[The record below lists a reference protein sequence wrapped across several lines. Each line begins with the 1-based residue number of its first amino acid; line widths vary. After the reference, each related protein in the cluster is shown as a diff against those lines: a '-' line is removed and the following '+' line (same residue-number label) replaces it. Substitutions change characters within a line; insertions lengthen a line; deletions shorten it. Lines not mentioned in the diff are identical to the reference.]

1 MSSSNNSFM
10 DRRQMNRHYYA
21 KQIDSSEL
29 IQEIQL
35 SLMYLIRMI
44 FSAIQSSIKHFV
56 KRIIHRLNELYI
68 NSALNILVFK
78 LRTYSLIRQSRQ
90 NGLMEWLQKQL
101 SSPSF
106 KPNNFND
113 DWRDG
118 IRLCALC
125 ETIRPGSCPRFDL
138 LNPNN
143 YVNNLKLAFYLIRN
157 NLNIQTDLNVNEI
170 YECHNEAKIIHLLSQ
185 MKKVHTESMLLKSD
199 PIRTRH
205 SKQWINQIISKIKYL
220 ESHDQFL
227 NDYKIKGMGI
237 TLGVRSRRTRFSI
250 YYASYPREFSF
261 IIEILG
267 PIGSFCSEKIEIDN
281 SKRLQNVVRSSFY
294 RDEMTQN
301 LTMKAAMKIKY
312 NRMNLKIPFFFELM
326 DDHILITYIPLYA
339 GEHQISI
346 IWQGQHIVGSPYYA
360 MIEETEYLQ
369 QESNE
374 IGPKFIPGMQYPLCL
389 LRTDQEYG
397 LDEIGTVIRKKTIRK
412 SIIIK
417 GKEYDYYNYLERLQ
431 KSRQFEYPFTNV
443 QDILKEIKISN
454 DHNKKPM
461 SISDSSRTSSVD
473 SECLTPK
480 YSPIQH
486 QLSLPEESL
495 DDNVNPLSKDELLE
509 NVETKS
515 ITPRIKSRLFSM
527 KRLRSHKS
535 LNENNN
541 DSNEIGKKLKKKV
554 KNDSLAV
561 ILCGILSGQ
570 IKLEVNDFKGAKEI
584 IESIDQKIDNEYGI
598 TTVHARFFQL
608 ASDYYQKIGDH
619 AEYYRNALRYL
630 GCCSTAGIEIQE
642 SDEVLAQ
649 RAFTLS
655 LAAILGQDIFN
666 FGELLLHPILKKL
679 KPEHEYMRELL
690 FAFNFGNMAKF
701 NELKPKWQTQ
711 PDLVVH
717 EADMRKKICLLCLME
732 MAFASP
738 NAVLTFEKIATSTD
752 CLKNDVELMVMKA
765 LSKGL
770 IKGHIDEVEQKVT
783 ISWVQPRV
791 LNKDQIRGMRDRLDK
806 WIKDINDFS
815 RILENKAQDI
825 MA

>member
-1 MSSSNNSFM
+1 MQFF
-10 DRRQMNRHYYA
+10 
-21 KQIDSSEL
+21 L
-29 IQEIQL
+29 IE
-35 SLMYLIRMI
+35 
-44 FSAIQSSIKHFV
+44 
-56 KRIIHRLNELYI
+56 
-68 NSALNILVFK
+68 
-78 LRTYSLIRQSRQ
+78 
-90 NGLMEWLQKQL
+90 
-101 SSPSF
+101 
-106 KPNNFND
+106 
-113 DWRDG
+113 
-118 IRLCALC
+118 
-125 ETIRPGSCPRFDL
+125 
-138 LNPNN
+138 
-143 YVNNLKLAFYLIRN
+143 
-157 NLNIQTDLNVNEI
+157 
-170 YECHNEAKIIHLLSQ
+170 
-185 MKKVHTESMLLKSD
+185 
-199 PIRTRH
+199 
-205 SKQWINQIISKIKYL
+205 
-220 ESHDQFL
+220 
-227 NDYKIKGMGI
+227 
-237 TLGVRSRRTRFSI
+237 
-250 YYASYPREFSF
+250 
-261 IIEILG
+261 
-267 PIGSFCSEKIEIDN
+267 
-281 SKRLQNVVRSSFY
+281 
-294 RDEMTQN
+294 
-301 LTMKAAMKIKY
+301 
-312 NRMNLKIPFFFELM
+312 
-326 DDHILITYIPLYA
+326 
-339 GEHQISI
+339 
-346 IWQGQHIVGSPYYA
+346 
-360 MIEETEYLQ
+360 
-369 QESNE
+369 
-374 IGPKFIPGMQYPLCL
+374 
-389 LRTDQEYG
+389 
-397 LDEIGTVIRKKTIRK
+397 
-412 SIIIK
+412 
-417 GKEYDYYNYLERLQ
+417 
-431 KSRQFEYPFTNV
+431 
-443 QDILKEIKISN
+443 
-454 DHNKKPM
+454 
-461 SISDSSRTSSVD
+461 
-473 SECLTPK
+473 
-480 YSPIQH
+480 
-486 QLSLPEESL
+486 
-495 DDNVNPLSKDELLE
+495 
-509 NVETKS
+509 
-515 ITPRIKSRLFSM
+515 
-527 KRLRSHKS
+527 
-535 LNENNN
+535 
-541 DSNEIGKKLKKKV
+541 KV